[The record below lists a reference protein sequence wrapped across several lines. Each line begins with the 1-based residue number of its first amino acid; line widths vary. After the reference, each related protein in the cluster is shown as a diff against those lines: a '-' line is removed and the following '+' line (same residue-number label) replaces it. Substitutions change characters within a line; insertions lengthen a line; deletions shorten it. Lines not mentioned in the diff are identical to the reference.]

1 MNGRPEPVCV
11 QRTGRKEFGALK
23 LLTNPALHLCEQ
35 NVRQLY
41 IFFKKIS
48 RGDNDLFVEKEG
60 GVRLIIA
67 RNILDKCRT

>member
-1 MNGRPEPVCV
+1 MNGRPEE
-11 QRTGRKEFGALK
+11 EFGALK
-23 LLTNPALHLCEQ
+23 LLTNPALHLCERT
-35 NVRQLY
+35 VRHS

-48 RGDNDLFVEKEG
+48 RGDEDLFVEKEG